1 MIKKNALRELQRK
14 VLVAKFQEHVLNY
27 VHNSQYFGIIRM
39 YRKRDI
45 MQLIIYHMYR
55 AKVNSLLQLKN
66 QFPVDVFNSF
76 VARLRQ
82 ENPQHVDERS
92 SDEHLSLM
100 YLKES
105 VACGSCLPTTFS
117 KAAHNSSSCKISR
130 STASVISLAMS
141 SYPSRIAI
149 VAAVSP

>member
-1 MIKKNALRELQRK
+1 MRNAHFADNLGKNDR
-14 VLVAKFQEHVLNY
+14 FQEHVLNY

-82 ENPQHVDERS
+82 ENP
-92 SDEHLSLM
+92 
-100 YLKES
+100 
-105 VACGSCLPTTFS
+105 
-117 KAAHNSSSCKISR
+117 HNTLDGHHRMVMI
-130 STASVISLAMS
+130 
-141 SYPSRIAI
+141 
-149 VAAVSP
+149 

>member
-27 VHNSQYFGIIRM
+27 VHNSQYFGNIRM

-92 SDEHLSLM
+92 SGGHD
-100 YLKES
+100 
-105 VACGSCLPTTFS
+105 
-117 KAAHNSSSCKISR
+117 
-130 STASVISLAMS
+130 
-141 SYPSRIAI
+141 
-149 VAAVSP
+149 